1 LKFVVLNWQ
10 TVPTMRKS
18 NRWALLTCAL
28 VIVLSSGARANELT
42 EWDLK
47 FLSKK
52 VGVGAVNFAVLEL
65 TSQEMICL
73 HFLINRFGPEEK
85 IIADVTRFLNDVAA
99 NKLIDRK
106 ASTECP
112 H

>member
-1 LKFVVLNWQ
+1 
-10 TVPTMRKS
+10 MRKS

-42 EWDLK
+42 EWDRK
-47 FLSKK
+47 FLSEKL
-52 VGVGAVNFAVLEL
+52 GVGAVSFAVLEL
-65 TSQEMICL
+65 SPQEINCL

-85 IIADVTRFLNDVAA
+85 IIADVTRFLNDVAV